1 MVSETVLSP
10 EGVYVTLVSHEGEM
24 YKSLLSDYEASQT
37 SLMLEN
43 SELKK
48 VLQQMKKD
56 MIHILSPR
64 QAANRGASADDSQE
78 QVFTH
83 SSNAY

>member
-1 MVSETVLSP
+1 
-10 EGVYVTLVSHEGEM
+10 M
-24 YKSLLSDYEASQT
+24 YKSLLSDYEASQR

-64 QAANRGASADDSQE
+64 QAAYIGTRADDSPE
-78 QVFTH
+78 QVCIHF
-83 SSNAY
+83 SIAW

>member
-1 MVSETVLSP
+1 
-10 EGVYVTLVSHEGEM
+10 M
-24 YKSLLSDYEASQT
+24 YKSLLSDYEASQM

-43 SELKK
+43 AELKK

-64 QAANRGASADDSQE
+64 QSNTKDACASDCRK
-78 QVFTH
+78 QVFFF
-83 SSNAY
+83 